1 MKLYTKPGACSTAV
15 HIVCEWAGKPYEFEV
30 VDAATMKSP
39 EFRAMNPVG
48 AVPVIT
54 DGDFTLTQNAAIM
67 AYIAD
72 GAPESGLFGDNGRQ
86 NRAEATRWL
95 AYVNSDVHPAFKPIF
110 GPSLFIDDDAQ
121 FDAVK
126 ARAIRRV
133 QSIFELADQ
142 RLGEVEWLAGFR
154 SAADAYLYITVRWA
168 NAMKID
174 LSALKHLQAFKTR
187 MDADPGVLKA
197 LGDED
202 LKVI

>member
-1 MKLYTKPGACSTAV
+1 
-15 HIVCEWAGKPYEFEV
+15 
-30 VDAATMKSP
+30 
-39 EFRAMNPVG
+39 MNPVG

-72 GAPESGLFGDNGRQ
+72 GAPESGLLGDNGRQ

-110 GPSLFIDDDAQ
+110 GPSLFIEDAAQ

-174 LSALKHLQAFKTR
+174 LSALKHLQAFKAR
-187 MDADPGVLKA
+187 MDADPGVLNA
-197 LGDED
+197 LADED